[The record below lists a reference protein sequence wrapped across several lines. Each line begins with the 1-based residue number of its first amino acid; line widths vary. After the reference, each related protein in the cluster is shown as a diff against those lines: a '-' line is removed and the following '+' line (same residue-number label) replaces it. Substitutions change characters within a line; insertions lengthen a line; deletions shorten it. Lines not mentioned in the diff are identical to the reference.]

1 MTPRRLI
8 IILGSFL
15 LLSAGAAV
23 LLAQVQVQL
32 GIPDDLINLAMFAV
46 VGGAVL
52 VWLIWPDTRIV
63 PVTRHDPMRSV
74 YLAIF
79 FAALV
84 VFALAYLTRRDNTS
98 GWLALNL
105 DTLPT
110 ALVVVLALQ
119 LLAVFAEELG
129 WRGLVQPLLER
140 TFPVVWAGVI
150 TGVLS
155 AAGYLIVVPE
165 TDPTFRAFFILG
177 VLVGSIGLSVT
188 LAVITT
194 GFTVVQ
200 RVLIATLFRILLVV
214 GFLLFFDGD
223 DEGWRW
229 EVNSGLALAVVAL
242 VLLRGKRRRDNLR
255 TMADRYGTDSEQVIL
270 K

>member
-1 MTPRRLI
+1 MTPRRLTT
-8 IILGSFL
+8 ILGSYL

-23 LLAQVQVQL
+23 LLVQVQNRL
-32 GIPDDLINLAMFAV
+32 GVPDDLINLAMLAV

-52 VWLIWPDTRIV
+52 VWLIWPDTRTV
-63 PVTRHDPMRSV
+63 TVTRRDPMRSV

-79 FAALV
+79 IAALV
-84 VFALAYLTRRDNTS
+84 VLALAYLTRRDNVN
-98 GWLALNL
+98 GWLTPHL
-105 DTLPT
+105 DSLPT

-140 TFPVVWAGVI
+140 KFPVVWAGVI
-150 TGVLS
+150 TGLLS

-165 TDPTFRAFFILG
+165 TEPTFRVFFILG
-177 VLVGSIGLSVT
+177 VVVGSIGLSVT

-194 GFTVVQ
+194 GFSLVQ

-214 GFLLFFDGD
+214 GFLLFFEGD
-223 DEGWRW
+223 DEGWLW
-229 EVNSGLALAVVAL
+229 EVNSGIALAVVAL
-242 VLLRGKRRRDNLR
+242 VLLRAKRRRDNTAIL
-255 TMADRYGTDSEQVIL
+255 ADRYGTETEKAIL
-270 K
+270 R